1 MPTLTRI
8 ARPLLAFALLLL
20 AALLVIDTLHWPLV
34 GDATLMHYGAFLL
47 DHGFAPYRQIVDI
60 NMPGGILTDWTVIHI
75 FGPGALAWRLF
86 DFALIA
92 AAAAAMLVIARPYGW
107 LGGLF
112 AAVFFFALHIH
123 DGVDQAGERDLV
135 LAVLLL
141 LACAAIFAALRRSAS
156 DPTPSLAA
164 TWIGVALF
172 GFLCGAATLIKPTA
186 AAWMAGILVLAII
199 AMRSRKQHVAPFIAA
214 ACVAF
219 CMPLA
224 LALLFLA
231 REHSIHAFF
240 ATVTGLMVYHAG
252 IDRFP
257 LRFLL
262 THLVPSALYPVILLW
277 IVLAIA
283 HRHVRGFEG
292 AALLF
297 SVFIGIVSF
306 VAQGKAFPYHRY
318 PLEAFLF
325 LLIGIDAATALQLDP
340 PNAGESTA
348 ATRDAASNADS
359 ARRSMLWQPIA
370 ALAILLF
377 PTFVLAPSWLLRAHR
392 YDWRHDEFK
401 QSLTADLTQLGGP
414 QLSGQVQCLDMT
426 AGCLGALYQ
435 LRLVQTTGFLYDC
448 YFFHQP
454 QNAVT
459 LGLRDAFLADLRRNP
474 PRLIVVSNQNCLGEP
489 LAWPRSDAWPQFSDW
504 LAAHYSMDI
513 ERQPQR
519 MIRWWPVAEF
529 PPAYRIYLRDRERQR
544 PSAAAFSEP

>member
-1 MPTLTRI
+1 MLTLTRI
-8 ARPLLAFALLLL
+8 ARPLLALALVIL

-60 NMPGGILTDWTVIHI
+60 NLPGGILTDWTVIHL

-92 AAAAAMLVIARPYGW
+92 AAAAAMLLIARPYGW

-123 DGVDQAGERDLV
+123 DGVDQTGERDLV

-156 DPTPSLAA
+156 DHTPSPAA
-164 TWIGVALF
+164 TWIGAALF
-172 GFLCGAATLIKPTA
+172 GLFSGAATLIKPTA
-186 AAWMAGILVLAII
+186 AAWTAGVLILAVITL
-199 AMRSRKQHVAPFIAA
+199 RRRKQRIAPLIAA
-214 ACVAF
+214 ACVAL
-219 CMPLA
+219 CIAVA
-224 LALLFLA
+224 LALFFLA
-231 REHSIHAFF
+231 REHAVHAFF

-262 THLVPSALYPVILLW
+262 THLIPSALYPVILLW
-277 IVLAIA
+277 IVLAID
-283 HRHVRGFEG
+283 HRRGRSFEG

-297 SVFIGIVSF
+297 SAFIGIVSF

-318 PLEAFLF
+318 PLEAFLL
-325 LLIGIDAATALQLDP
+325 LLIGIDATVALRV
-340 PNAGESTA
+340 A
-348 ATRDAASNADS
+348 ARDANPPGAPCQPEPGRRET
-359 ARRSMLWQPIA
+359 ARRARSWRKTWPSIQPLI
-370 ALAILLF
+370 ALALLLF

-392 YDWRHDEFK
+392 YDWRHNDFT
-401 QSLTADLTQLGGP
+401 QALTADLAQLRAD
-414 QLSGQVQCLDMT
+414 SGQVQCLDMT
-426 AGCLGALYQ
+426 SGCLGALYQ

-459 LGLRDAFLADLRRNP
+459 LSLRDAFLADLRRNP

-489 LAWPRSDAWPQFSDW
+489 LAWPRSNAWPQFSDW
-504 LAAHYSMDI
+504 LAAHYSMNI

-519 MIRWWPVAEF
+519 MICWWPVAEF
-529 PPAYRIYLRDRERQR
+529 PPAYRIYLRN
-544 PSAAAFSEP
+544 P

>member
-1 MPTLTRI
+1 LLALTRI
-8 ARPLLAFALLLL
+8 ARPLLALALILL
-20 AALLVIDTLHWPLV
+20 AAVLVVDTLHWPLV

-60 NMPGGILTDWTVIHI
+60 NMPGGILTDWTVIHL
-75 FGPGALAWRLF
+75 FGPGALAWRFF

-92 AAAAAMLVIARPYGW
+92 AAAAAMHAIARPCDW

-141 LACAAIFAALRRSAS
+141 LACAAIFAALRRS
-156 DPTPSLAA
+156 PGEPERRPAA
-164 TWIGVALF
+164 IWIGAALF
-172 GFLCGAATLIKPTA
+172 GLLSGAAALIKPTA
-186 AAWMAGILVLAII
+186 AAWTAGILVLAVV
-199 AMRSRKQHVAPFIAA
+199 ALRRRGQRVAPLIAA

-219 CMPLA
+219 CIPVA
-224 LALLFLA
+224 LTLLFLA
-231 REHSIHAFF
+231 REHAVHAFI

-257 LRFLL
+257 LSFLL
-262 THLVPSALYPVILLW
+262 THLIPSALYPVILLW

-283 HRHVRGFEG
+283 NRRGRSFEG

-325 LLIGIDAATALQLDP
+325 LLIGIDA
-340 PNAGESTA
+340 TA
-348 ATRDAASNADS
+348 ALGVRPPQSGLSGDPYRPNFG
-359 ARRSMLWQPIA
+359 RHGKGHVWQPLA
-370 ALAILLF
+370 ALALLLF
-377 PTFVLAPSWLLRAHR
+377 PTFVLAPSWLARAHR
-392 YDWRHDEFK
+392 YDWRHDDFTEG
-401 QSLTADLTQLGGP
+401 LTADLTRLGGP

-426 AGCLGALYQ
+426 AGCLGALYR

-459 LGLRDAFLADLRRNP
+459 LGLRDVFLAGLRRNP

-489 LAWPRSDAWPQFSDW
+489 LAWPRSGAWPQFSDW
-504 LAAHYSMDI
+504 LAAHYSLNI

-529 PPAYRIYLRDRERQR
+529 PPAYRIYKRN
-544 PSAAAFSEP
+544 P